1 MKLKRIKNNLTEIT
15 TASNNQILVSYETP
29 VAAHIEGVYYK
40 TAKKWSQT
48 TTRHLSFWLESV
60 KAVEKEQSFFDNL
73 MAVQSTAKQ
82 LRQKSLRTM
91 AVTRS
96 I

>member
-15 TASNNQILVSYETP
+15 TASNDKILVSYETP
-29 VAAHIEGVYYK
+29 VAAHIEGVYYR

-48 TTRHLSFWLESV
+48 TTRPLSFWLESV

-73 MAVQSTAKQ
+73 MAVQA
-82 LRQKSLRTM
+82 
-91 AVTRS
+91 
-96 I
+96 

>member
-1 MKLKRIKNNLTEIT
+1 LIDLSNPNLDSNAVMNIKPIKNNLTEIT
-15 TASNNQILVSYETP
+15 TTSNDKILVSYETP

-40 TAKKWSQT
+40 TAKKWSKT

-73 MAVQSTAKQ
+73 MAVQA
-82 LRQKSLRTM
+82 
-91 AVTRS
+91 
-96 I
+96 